1 MNWNLNYIT
10 SFSIQFDNNGLS
22 VATWLGDFNIPARTI
37 VLVTLGVIVL
47 RVRKNLIAKNKKRK
61 TVKK

>member
-1 MNWNLNYIT
+1 MWDFNYIT
-10 SFSIQFDNNGLS
+10 YFVFKADNSGLQL
-22 VATWLGDFNIPARTI
+22 ATWLGDFQIPARTI
-37 VLVTLGVIVL
+37 VLVTLGVIAM

>member
-1 MNWNLNYIT
+1 MWDLNYIT
-10 SFSIQFDNNGLS
+10 WFKFEASNSGLDLS
-22 VATWLGDFNIPARTI
+22 TWFGDFQIPARTF
-37 VLVTLGVIVL
+37 VLITLGVIVL

>member
-1 MNWNLNYIT
+1 MWNLNYIT
-10 SFSIQFDNNGLS
+10 WFEFKADNSGLQLS
-22 VATWLGDFNIPARTI
+22 TWLGDFQIPARTI

-47 RVRKNLIAKNKKRK
+47 RIRKNLIAKNKKRK